1 VKTKRTKAASSTR
14 SAATRRKPRRA
25 SKLALFRVKVATIV
39 VSMFAFIVSLVGI
52 ATFNPAVAQT
62 TAAPAPAPQINI
74 VQPSGSKPKVVTPQP
89 RVTLPNPFVRSR
101 GS

>member
-1 VKTKRTKAASSTR
+1 VKTNRTKAASSTR

-25 SKLALFRVKVATIV
+25 SKLAIFRVKVATV
-39 VSMFAFIVSLVGI
+39 AVSMFAFAVSLVGV
-52 ATFNPAVAQT
+52 ATYNPAVAQKP
-62 TAAPAPAPQINI
+62 ADLAPTPQINV
-74 VQPSGSKPKVVTPQP
+74 VQLNGSKPRVVTPQP